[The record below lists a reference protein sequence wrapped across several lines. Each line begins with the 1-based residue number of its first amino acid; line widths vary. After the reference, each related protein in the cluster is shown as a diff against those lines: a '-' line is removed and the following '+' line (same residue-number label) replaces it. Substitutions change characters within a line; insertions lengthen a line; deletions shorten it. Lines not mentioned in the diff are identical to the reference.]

1 MVLALVGDID
11 IAPTVAAVE
20 QAFTTFAPRP
30 VTFPQVLAEPLPTQ
44 ERRKVTQTQKQV
56 AAIYIGFPG
65 TTLANLSDRYPL
77 HILDGIV
84 SGFDIPSGWLH
95 NELRGRQLVYV
106 VHAFNWLG
114 LESGYFGIY
123 AATQPDK
130 VHTVVDLILQLMEQA
145 SAGQISD
152 EEVERTK
159 EMALVTARLQR
170 QTNDQLASDMAL
182 NELYG
187 LGYNFSDYEPESL
200 AKVTKAD
207 VQRVAQTY
215 LQYPTIVITTPEPAL
230 SN

>member
-1 MVLALVGDID
+1 MLAGIG
-11 IAPTVAAVE
+11 TGFE
-20 QAFTTFAPRP
+20 SPRSWLQN
-30 VTFPQVLAEPLPTQ
+30 T
-44 ERRKVTQTQKQV
+44 ERGKRV
-56 AAIYIGFPG
+56 
-65 TTLANLSDRYPL
+65 
-77 HILDGIV
+77 
-84 SGFDIPSGWLH
+84 
-95 NELRGRQLVYV
+95 VYV

-170 QTNDQLASDMAL
+170 QTNDQLASDMVL

-187 LGYNFSDYEPESL
+187 L
-200 AKVTKAD
+200 
-207 VQRVAQTY
+207 
-215 LQYPTIVITTPEPAL
+215 
-230 SN
+230 